1 MYSYLV
7 FCNLYALVFKFSIL
21 RVHIVQYE
29 SSTYNSLGKNH
40 KMFRRIVFIE
50 IICDFSEL

>member
-21 RVHIVQYE
+21 RVQIVQYE